1 MFRPEF
7 VVDDVKLY
15 LSPFPL
21 PKTTKTARSQLPFLH
36 YAKNLDVTGALKE
49 IATV

>member
-1 MFRPEF
+1 MEPEKKTTASCQ
-7 VVDDVKLY
+7 D
-15 LSPFPL
+15 
-21 PKTTKTARSQLPFLH
+21 KTTKTARSQLPFLQ